1 MITYFE
7 RFVALRYLWRAQGR
21 KEGKRF
27 VRFITFMAIG
37 GVAIGVTALLLALS
51 IVRGF
56 SNEIRGKIISFGAHL
71 QLESFEDAPLQPV
84 GDYETSLR
92 EMQYVTDVN
101 AVIEEF
107 ALLRG
112 GANEIDGVSF
122 RGVERPPP
130 ALADKLIDGAFEFRS
145 DTTAN
150 PGIVIGQQ
158 LARLL
163 GLEVGDEAAAFSM
176 RRDGRSS
183 TSFFG
188 IRPKVKEFVVAGI
201 YETSFAN
208 FDELFVYTDINVAR
222 DLFSYAADEASR
234 LDILLTDAE
243 LAPEVALVIDEAI
256 GYPIYSR
263 TVFQVFRQYF
273 AWVNLQESIIPL
285 IISVIILVGAF
296 NIIGTLLMILLEKTH
311 EVGVL
316 ASMGASPKALRRLF
330 LMLGLLIGGVGM
342 VAGEVL
348 ALVLALLQKRYEI
361 IPLPEEAY
369 YMKVAPIELNGL
381 DFVLV
386 GAIALVLCLVAA
398 YIPARA
404 ASKIE
409 PIRAIRFR

>member
-1 MITYFE
+1 MISYFE
-7 RFVALRYLWRAQGR
+7 RFVAVRYLWRAQGR

-56 SNEIRGKIISFGAHL
+56 SNEIRGKIISFGAHI
-71 QLESFEDAPLQPV
+71 QLESFEDAPLDPAS
-84 GDYETSLR
+84 E
-92 EMQYVTDVN
+92 YVDRLASFESIADIN
-101 AVIEEF
+101 AVVEEF
-107 ALLRG
+107 ALLRRS
-112 GANEIDGVSF
+112 AREIDGVSF

-130 ALADKLIDGAFEFRS
+130 ALENKLIEGSFSFTEDS
-145 DTTAN
+145 SSN
-150 PGIVIGQQ
+150 PGVVIGSQ

-163 GLEVGDEAAAFSM
+163 NLSIGDDVAAYSM
-176 RRDGRSS
+176 RRNGAGT
-183 TSFFG
+183 TSLLG
-188 IRPKVKEFVVAGI
+188 IRPKIKEFHIAGI

-208 FDELFVYTDINVAR
+208 FDELFVYTDIDVAR
-222 DLFSYAADEASR
+222 ELFDYTPDQASR
-234 LDILLTDAE
+234 LDLLLVDPEQAAEISIL
-243 LAPEVALVIDEAI
+243 IDEKI
-256 GYPIYSR
+256 GYPVYSR

-285 IISVIILVGAF
+285 IIGVIILVGAF

-311 EVGVL
+311 EMGVL
-316 ASMGASPKALRRLF
+316 SSMGASPKSLRRLF
-330 LMLGLLIGGVGM
+330 LLLGLLIGVVGM
-342 VAGEVL
+342 VLGQVL
-348 ALVLALLQKRYEI
+348 ALVLAVLQKKYEI

-369 YMKVAPIELNGL
+369 YMKVAPIELHGM
-381 DFVLV
+381 DFIIV
-386 GAIALVLCLVAA
+386 GAIALALCVIAA

>member
-1 MITYFE
+1 MISYFE

-37 GVAIGVTALLLALS
+37 GVAIGVTALLLALA

-56 SNEIRGKIISFGAHL
+56 SNEIKGKIISFGAHI
-71 QLESFEDAPLQPV
+71 QLESFEDAPLEPV
-84 GDYETSLR
+84 SGFIADLDSFPN
-92 EMQYVTDVN
+92 VTDVN
-101 AVIEEF
+101 AVVEEF
-107 ALLRG
+107 ALLRSK
-112 GANEIDGVSF
+112 AEEIDGVSF
-122 RGVERPPP
+122 RGVNRPPP
-130 ALADKLIDGAFEFRS
+130 ALLDKLIDGSFAFASNENS
-145 DTTAN
+145 N
-150 PGIVIGQQ
+150 PGIVIGSQ

-163 GLEVGDEAAAFSM
+163 SLDVGDEVAAYSM
-176 RRDGRSS
+176 RQRPGA

-188 IRPKVKEFVVAGI
+188 VRPNVKEFYIAGI

-208 FDELFVYTDINVAR
+208 FDELFVYTDIDVAR
-222 DLFSYAADEASR
+222 ALFGYSDAQASR
-234 LDILLTDAE
+234 LDVLLTDADDA
-243 LAPEVALVIDEAI
+243 APTARAI
-256 GYPIYSR
+256 EDQMGYPIYAR

-285 IISVIILVGAF
+285 IIGSITLVGAF

-316 ASMGASPKALRRLF
+316 SSMGASPKMLRRLF
-330 LMLGLLIGGVGM
+330 LFLGLLIGGVGM
-342 VAGEVL
+342 VAGQAL
-348 ALVLALLQKRYEI
+348 ALVLAVLQKKYAI

-369 YMKVAPIELNGL
+369 YMKVAPIELHAL
-381 DFVLV
+381 DFVIV
-386 GAIALVLCLVAA
+386 GAIALALCLVAA

-404 ASKIE
+404 ASRIE

>member
-1 MITYFE
+1 MISYFE

-27 VRFITFMAIG
+27 VRFITYMAIG
-37 GVAIGVTALLLALS
+37 GVAIGVTALLLALA

-56 SNEIRGKIISFGAHL
+56 SNEIQGKIISFGAHI
-71 QLESFEDAPLQPV
+71 QLESFEDAPLLPSA
-84 GDYETSLR
+84 YEEELSR
-92 EMQYVTDVN
+92 IPAVSDIN
-101 AVIEEF
+101 AVVEEF

-112 GANEIDGVSF
+112 GAREIDGVSF
-122 RGVERPPP
+122 RGVERPPL
-130 ALADKLIDGAFEFRS
+130 ALTEKLIDGAFAFKS
-145 DTTAN
+145 DTTSN

-163 GLEVGDEAAAFSM
+163 NLKVGDEAAAFSM
-176 RRDGRSS
+176 RRNDRASA
-183 TSFFG
+183 SFFG
-188 IRPKVKEFVVAGI
+188 VRPKVKEFYVAGI

-222 DLFSYAADEASR
+222 DLFSYGPEEASR

-243 LAPEVALVIDEAI
+243 LAGDVALQIDETI
-256 GYPIYSR
+256 GYPVYSR

-316 ASMGASPKALRRLF
+316 GSMGASPKSLRRLF

-342 VAGEVL
+342 IVGEVL
-348 ALVLALLQKRYEI
+348 ALVLAILQKRYEI

-369 YMKVAPIELNGL
+369 YMKVAPIELSGL
-381 DFVLV
+381 DFLIV
-386 GAIALVLCLVAA
+386 GAIALLLCLIAA